1 MLTWIAMLGVA
12 IAGPQEDLAL
22 ASSKTASEADRMAA
36 FERLV
41 ALGSTDMELVSR
53 VSQDDA
59 ADARQRWVAVR
70 SLGQIKGDRARNIL
84 IGLVSD
90 PMPAIRAAAAAA
102 MGDYGHDDFVPPL
115 MGLIQDPA
123 VIVRASAAKALSQSG
138 DQRAVEV
145 LTAALDDKANTFRGK
160 SVWVRKYFVEALGSI
175 GSTDAY
181 PALLRALDDAD
192 ETVAAQ
198 VIPALEK
205 VAGFS
210 YSEGRT
216 AKQER
221 EAWRRFVTNEL
232 RR

>member
-1 MLTWIAMLGVA
+1 
-12 IAGPQEDLAL
+12 
-22 ASSKTASEADRMAA
+22 MAA

-41 ALGSTDMELVSR
+41 ALGSTDMDLVSK
-53 VSQDDA
+53 VSQDDG

-70 SLGQIKGDRARNIL
+70 ALGQIKGDRSKNIL
-84 IGLVSD
+84 IGLVVD

-102 MGDYGHDDFVPPL
+102 MGDYGHKDFVPYL
-115 MGLIQDPA
+115 VTLIQDPA
-123 VIVRASAAKALSQSG
+123 VIVRASAAKALSQAG

-145 LTAALDDKANTFRGK
+145 LSQALEDKANTFRGK

-181 PALLRALDDAD
+181 PALLRAMDDPD
-192 ETVAAQ
+192 ETVAEQA
-198 VIPALEK
+198 IPALEK

-210 YSEGRT
+210 YSSGRT
-216 AKQER
+216 EKQER

>member
-1 MLTWIAMLGVA
+1 MLTWIALIGMAL
-12 IAGPQEDLAL
+12 AGPKEDLSL

-36 FERLV
+36 FERIV

-102 MGDYGHDDFVPPL
+102 MGDYGHTDFVPYL
-115 MGLIQDPA
+115 VNLIQDPA

-175 GSTDAY
+175 GSTKAY
-181 PALLRALDDAD
+181 PALLRALDDDD
-192 ETVAAQ
+192 ESVAAK
-198 VIPALEK
+198 VIPALEN

-210 YSEGRT
+210 YSDGRT
-216 AKQER
+216 SKQER

>member
-1 MLTWIAMLGVA
+1 MPPTS
-12 IAGPQEDLAL
+12 P
-22 ASSKTASEADRMAA
+22 
-36 FERLV
+36 
-41 ALGSTDMELVSR
+41 ALGRGAL
-53 VSQDDA
+53 
-59 ADARQRWVAVR
+59 
-70 SLGQIKGDRARNIL
+70 LGQIKGDRARNIL

-90 PMPAIRAAAAAA
+90 PCRDSGGGCSDGRLRPRRLRA
-102 MGDYGHDDFVPPL
+102 PL
-115 MGLIQDPA
+115 IGLIQDPA
-123 VIVRASAAKALSQSG
+123 VIVRASAAKALSVRRPARRRG
-138 DQRAVEV
+138 AGRRAGRQGEH
-145 LTAALDDKANTFRGK
+145 LPGQERLG
-160 SVWVRKYFVEALGSI
+160 SKYFVEALGSI